1 MNLNEGLAATIR
13 VIMKQKR
20 MNLTEFSEELG
31 ISRAA
36 LHDYIRARGNPSA
49 ATIEHIAR
57 CLGVSTAALFASTE
71 EQREIILLLPVR
83 QHGGAAGDHPP
94 APGHDPGGGGAAG
107 GEAAANGGPL
117 PGDGEAMERV
127 ADALRFRQP
136 MPVRELIR
144 YRSGGT
150 FPVCPQCRSSMER
163 EYQNYCD
170 RYGQHLSWKQLRRA
184 RVVNR

>member
-71 EQREIILLLPVR
+71 EQREIILLLLDTIQEVAELPEEKR
-83 QHGGAAGDHPP
+83 LQMADHF
-94 APGHDPGGGGAAG
+94 
-107 GEAAANGGPL
+107 L
-117 PGDGEAMERV
+117 AMVKLWSE
-127 ADALRFRQP
+127 
-136 MPVRELIR
+136 
-144 YRSGGT
+144 
-150 FPVCPQCRSSMER
+150 
-163 EYQNYCD
+163 
-170 RYGQHLSWKQLRRA
+170 
-184 RVVNR
+184 